1 MEKPRHVVTSKDC
14 LWGSG
19 YSIKILMLALS
30 LIEDSEFR
38 IGKSIT
44 YCTNYCVAKTS
55 PELKV
60 TSDLWTTEVTVLSHV
75 QDIPTTKLIFEKCI
89 EICNLGV
96 SVLKHV
102 LRDTLDLQ
110 KAWHTLFRKA

>member
-14 LWGSG
+14 QYDGKLG
-19 YSIKILMLALS
+19 YSIQILMLALS
-30 LIEDSEFR
+30 LIGDSEFR

-60 TSDLWTTEVTVLSHV
+60 TSDLLTTEVTVLSHV
-75 QDIPTTKLIFEKCI
+75 
-89 EICNLGV
+89 
-96 SVLKHV
+96 
-102 LRDTLDLQ
+102 
-110 KAWHTLFRKA
+110 